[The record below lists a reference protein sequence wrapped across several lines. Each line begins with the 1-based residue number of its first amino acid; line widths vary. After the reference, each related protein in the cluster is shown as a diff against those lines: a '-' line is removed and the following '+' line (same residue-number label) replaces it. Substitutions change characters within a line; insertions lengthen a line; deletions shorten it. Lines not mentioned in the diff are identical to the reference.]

1 MRRDLRTVAQLY
13 REWTVGLHGCLPIGE
28 LDRRYGPSWRAA
40 RSDEIQFYSLRFEIM
55 REIRRIA
62 DVEAVSEAAAMQR
75 VQGRQDRE
83 KWSIDKLCKRLQLE
97 AKQRGQRR

>member
-1 MRRDLRTVAQLY
+1 MRRDLRTVTQLY
-13 REWTVGLHGCLPIGE
+13 REWTVGLYGCLPIGE
-28 LDRRYGPSWRAA
+28 LDRRYGPRWRAA

-83 KWSIDKLCKRLQLE
+83 KWSIDKLCKRLRLE